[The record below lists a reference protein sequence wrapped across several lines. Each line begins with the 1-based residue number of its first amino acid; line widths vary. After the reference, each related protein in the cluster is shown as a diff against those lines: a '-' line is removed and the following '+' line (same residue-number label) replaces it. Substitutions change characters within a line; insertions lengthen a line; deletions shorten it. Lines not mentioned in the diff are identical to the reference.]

1 MVESM
6 TAQPCKS
13 GMGRSDS
20 ARYERPPRKR
30 PRRRRRV
37 SANPGGGRAVSMRK
51 TYCRHHASKETQMS
65 HHQHATLLTCLQPPP
80 AAFRIRTEMRQLCV
94 EPSGAV
100 LARGADRR
108 AEEVKHLQPHP
119 EERALA
125 RVSKDGR
132 ESVRC
137 VHPSRRLLR
146 KLLRMRSASFTSSF
160 AGDDGCKR
168 GRLIFM
174 RRTFATSQREAPEA

>member
-132 ESVRC
+132 ESVPC

-146 KLLRMRSASFTSSF
+146 KLLRMRSVFFTGSF
-160 AGDDGCKR
+160 AGDDD
-168 GRLIFM
+168 
-174 RRTFATSQREAPEA
+174 